1 MLGHILTKVFVST
14 LGQIVSLHI
23 SSLLEVVDLGWSD
36 LTSLRDLHAVDLGTL
51 TETALQVQIC
61 RQLTFS
67 TH

>member
-1 MLGHILTKVFVST
+1 MWGHILTKVFVST
-14 LGQIVSLHI
+14 LGQIVALHI
-23 SSLLEVVDLGWSD
+23 SSLLEVVDLVWSD

-67 TH
+67 TL